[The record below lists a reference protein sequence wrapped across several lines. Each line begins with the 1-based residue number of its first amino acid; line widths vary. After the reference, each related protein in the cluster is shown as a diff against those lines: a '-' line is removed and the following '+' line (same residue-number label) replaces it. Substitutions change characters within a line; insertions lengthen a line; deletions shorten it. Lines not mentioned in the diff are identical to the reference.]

1 MIYEVP
7 RDYAPEIVD
16 DQKKSQ
22 DHDKEIKTEKENTDD
37 TYQYTD
43 WASI

>member
-1 MIYEVP
+1 MIYEDP
-7 RDYAPEIVD
+7 REHAPEIVD

-22 DHDKEIKTEKENTDD
+22 NHDKEITTEKKDD
-37 TYQYTD
+37 DSDYQYTD

>member
-1 MIYEVP
+1 MIYEDP
-7 RDYAPEIVD
+7 RERAPEIDD

-22 DHDKEIKTEKENTDD
+22 DHDKETNSEKEDKNDA
-37 TYQYTD
+37 YQYTD